1 MCENL
6 WSLMQKYAKLSIYKV
21 ILLVV
26 VKFSLSQLK
35 SDCNV
40 GVQPTNMFLSFK
52 LQKRSNRG
60 VWQEDTT
67 LLDRD
72 LFAGYLWPSAPPNY
86 FGNLRWKP
94 HKTASK
100 NTSISTSKVIRHRH
114 SWAKIC
120 TGLAPAPWATVPGW
134 AGWEGWSAR
143 TVARSK
149 VITRAW
155 PKPKMV
161 V

>member
-1 MCENL
+1 MYVYKCIHPSIHPSLRTYVHTYHTYCIHTNNNNNHHSIYIYTHLFIHVYRDHSPQIFGGINQPNRSYTMCENL

-60 VWQEDTT
+60 V
-67 LLDRD
+67 
-72 LFAGYLWPSAPPNY
+72 
-86 FGNLRWKP
+86 
-94 HKTASK
+94 
-100 NTSISTSKVIRHRH
+100 
-114 SWAKIC
+114 
-120 TGLAPAPWATVPGW
+120 
-134 AGWEGWSAR
+134 
-143 TVARSK
+143 
-149 VITRAW
+149 
-155 PKPKMV
+155 
-161 V
+161 